1 MAHFPDCELWD
12 FSLAVYAR
20 EGVAPACLALQA
32 RHGVDVNLLLYF
44 CWCAASGRGA
54 LGDDGLARAQAAVA
68 RWHEEVVRGL
78 RLVRMRLKRGPDPAS
93 PEQAAALRKR
103 VQAVELEAE
112 HIEQLALFGLA
123 PPGRDESIPLAT
135 RAADA
140 AESARSYLLTLGAK
154 LDAADWANLAAVL
167 AGCFPELAPGE
178 ARRLVEARF

>member
-1 MAHFPDCELWD
+1 MAAFPPCELWD

-32 RHGVDVNLLLYF
+32 RHAADVNLLLYF

-54 LGDDGLARAQAAVA
+54 LKDDGLARARAVVA

-78 RLVRMRLKRGPDPAS
+78 RLVRMRLKRDPDPAS

-103 VQAVELEAE
+103 VAALELEAE

-123 PPGRDESIPLAT
+123 PTSRSDGIPVSR

-140 AESARSYLLTLGAK
+140 ADGAISYLLALGAEP
-154 LDAADWANLAAVL
+154 DAQDRANLAAL
-167 AGCFPELAPGE
+167 LTGCFPELEPGE
-178 ARRLVEARF
+178 LRCLVEQA

>member
-1 MAHFPDCELWD
+1 MAAFPPCEFWD
-12 FSLAVYAR
+12 FSLALYAR

-32 RHGVDVNLLLYF
+32 RHGADVNLLLYF

-54 LGDDGLARAQAAVA
+54 LKDDGLARAQALIA

-78 RLVRMRLKRGPDPAS
+78 RLVRMRLGREPNPAS
-93 PEQAAALRKR
+93 PEEAAALRKR
-103 VQAVELEAE
+103 IQAVELEAE

-123 PPGRDESIPLAT
+123 PTSRGESIPLAT

-154 LDAADWANLAAVL
+154 LDAEDRADLAALL
-167 AGCFPELAPGE
+167 AGCFPELSPGE
-178 ARRLVEARF
+178 LRQLVEKA